1 MISRALLTHR
11 WLRSSAFQPLW
22 ERLHFWTLFWMN
34 HGAGGDCRESGEE
47 WVLAKTVRSMGGDC
61 PVIFDVGA
69 NRGEYARLVRQHL
82 PNATVYCFEPAA
94 ETAEFLRAK
103 VRDLG
108 AIEVM
113 VEALSDRTGQAEFYD
128 YTFNG
133 QPADALASLEQR
145 LPTQLGAIEVARRT
159 RVKLNTVDHFCAE
172 RGIEGIDLLKTDV
185 EGHDLS
191 VLRGATQML
200 QRGSIRMIQ
209 FEFGPANLSSRTTFY
224 DFWDLLSTQYEIF
237 RILPSALRRI
247 DHYEEWKEVYLTSNY
262 LAVQRSLLA
271 RL

>member
-1 MISRALLTHR
+1 MIHRVLLTRR
-11 WLRSSAFQPLW
+11 WLRSSALQPLW

-47 WVLAKTVRSMGGDC
+47 WVLAHAVASIGLDR
-61 PVIFDVGA
+61 PVVFDVGA
-69 NRGEYARLVRQHL
+69 NRGEYARLVRRHL
-82 PNATVYCFEPAA
+82 PNATIYCFEPSVG
-94 ETAEFLRAK
+94 TAEFLRDNLK
-103 VRDLG
+103 DLG
-108 AIEVM
+108 GIEVV

-133 QPADALASLEQR
+133 RPADALASLERR
-145 LPTQLGAIEVARRT
+145 LPTQIGTIEVARRT
-159 RVKLNTVDHFCAE
+159 QVRLNTVDHFCAQ
-172 RGIEGIDLLKTDV
+172 RGIEVIDLLKTDV

-191 VLRGATQML
+191 VIRGALQML
-200 QRGSIRMIQ
+200 QRGAIRMIQ

-224 DFWDLLSTQYEIF
+224 DFWALLSDQYALF
-237 RILPSALRRI
+237 RILPSALRQI